1 MVLIVIEHFQAHV
14 LRVCLKTAF
23 LFLTVL
29 LGVSVVHAMLDQTL
43 FSDSSSTLSSVNW
56 SDSVGSKQV
65 WSYSIQYLP
74 AMYPYLYMAIVI
86 IC

>member
-1 MVLIVIEHFQAHV
+1 
-14 LRVCLKTAF
+14 
-23 LFLTVL
+23 
-29 LGVSVVHAMLDQTL
+29 
-43 FSDSSSTLSSVNW
+43 VNW